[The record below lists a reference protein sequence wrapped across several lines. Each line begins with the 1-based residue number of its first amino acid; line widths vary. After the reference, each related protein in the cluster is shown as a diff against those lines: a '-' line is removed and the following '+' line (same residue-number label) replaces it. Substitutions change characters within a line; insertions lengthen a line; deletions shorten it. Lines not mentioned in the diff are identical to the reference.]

1 MLRRVVRKLTAPW
14 LDFQTRFNHSLLAE
28 LQAIDLPGQDQAIHE
43 LHQRLE
49 SLQDRVSE
57 CHYKVESFL
66 ARLPVPAAS
75 HPQQVAALNGFVPTR
90 IPQPPGHALVLSGG
104 VAAVGIL
111 RGIGYTVLQAPA
123 AEVYDLPLKSG
134 AFRVILALG
143 SAEDKQVSLWS
154 PGGAAARAAVARLLA
169 PSGRVFGSVRSV
181 HNVGAAV
188 VSGATA
194 PLRVVD
200 HQETDG
206 LAVWAAEA

>member
-14 LDFQTRFNHSLLAE
+14 LDFQTRFNHSLLTE

-66 ARLPVPAAS
+66 ARSPVPAAS
-75 HPQQVAALNGFVPTR
+75 DPQLDAAVNVFIQTR
-90 IPQPPGHALVLSGG
+90 MPEPPGHALVLSGG
-104 VAAVGIL
+104 AAAVGML
-111 RGIGYTVLQAPA
+111 RDIGYIVLQAPA
-123 AEVYDLPLKSG
+123 AEVYDLPLKAG

-143 SAEDKQVSLWS
+143 SAENEPTPLWS

-169 PSGRVFGSVRSV
+169 PNGRVFGSTRREDTGRSV
-181 HNVGAAV
+181 DLNRA
-188 VSGATA
+188 SA
-194 PLRVVD
+194 PLQVVD
-200 HQETDG
+200 QLETNG
-206 LAVWAAEA
+206 IAVWSAQA